1 MKSYGQF
8 CPVAKAAELVCERW
22 TPLIL
27 RDLVQ
32 GATRFSE
39 LQRGVPVMSPTLL
52 ARRLR
57 QLEVEGVVERRQV
70 QSGRSWSYH
79 LTPAGRELAPVVEAL
94 GVWGQRW
101 TRRQLADGEVNLGL
115 LVWALE
121 RSVRAA
127 AFGEARTVV
136 QLDFV
141 DQPSGKRRWWFVNER
156 GHVELCLED
165 PGFDVGLYIACTLR
179 DLIYIVRGDLTL
191 SRALSTGR
199 LDLHGP
205 SPLRAAFADW
215 LNLNPLA
222 RIPSERRDAV
232 PV

>member
-27 RDLVQ
+27 RDLVR

-121 RSVRAA
+121 RSVKAA

-156 GHVELCLED
+156 GHVELCLEN

-179 DLIYIVRGDLTL
+179 DMIYIVRGDLTL

-199 LDLHGP
+199 LELHGP
-205 SPLRAAFADW
+205 SLLRAAFADW

-222 RIPSERRDAV
+222 WIPSERRDAV